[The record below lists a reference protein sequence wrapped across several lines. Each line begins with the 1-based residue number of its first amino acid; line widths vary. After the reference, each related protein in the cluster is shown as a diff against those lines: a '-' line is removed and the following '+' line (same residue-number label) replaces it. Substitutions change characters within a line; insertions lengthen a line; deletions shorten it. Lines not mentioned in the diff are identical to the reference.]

1 MNEEVLALQAK
12 QDDTVKIETE
22 PFGINNRKKIPLV
35 STFYF
40 LSAFMISRIKTYN
53 EVLFLRCK
61 NSLGQPQNINQLS
74 KSHVLFNS
82 DDDLFGSVSCRFSL
96 ILKFCAKAVLRRETV
111 FPFNG

>member
-12 QDDTVKIETE
+12 QDDTVKIEAE
-22 PFGINNRKKIPLV
+22 PFSINNRKKIPLV

-82 DDDLFGSVSCRFSL
+82 DDDLFSSVSCRFSL
-96 ILKFCAKAVLRRETV
+96 I
-111 FPFNG
+111 